1 MKTVSVAL
9 LSFAGTAIATD
20 ATQAHMVTGHHTGP
34 GRYTTVTSHAEH
46 NPYNNGD
53 FSTCQFYSWP
63 WDHVYG
69 YNRHWGWWFQCR
81 ADITVTTTTDHHC
94 QSGQLATANSC
105 ETCPTGKFS
114 SWDND
119 GMGPT
124 SGCESCPI
132 GKFETSSRA
141 SCSSCGVGEQ
151 GNGFRTDCMGCPTG
165 TFNLVAG
172 TGCEPYSGCGAG
184 LGVDVTIPGFDVHHH
199 QWTPL
204 QDTPC
209 VPCDAAESKFSA
221 ATSNPLGTCQDHEI
235 CGVGS
240 GSSNALSNTQ
250 DSACQPCDPTI
261 EFSDSSS
268 PGPCTT
274 KSTHC
279 VPGKRFKRQG
289 PRRDRTCPDCT
300 GTTFNDD
307 DGNDSVC
314 HPKTQECDK
323 GTALSVTD
331 NTQDNQCVPCPAGHF
346 QDQDKS
352 PLQCQPK
359 QTTCA
364 TGEWITY
371 SSDATANNN
380 CDPCDAMPGKTADGI
395 DTAEWASTDLQT
407 DAKCPWNCT
416 AGFEE
421 THGST
426 RCSEPGANIKLK
438 AGKANSEGQQTQI
451 TLTAHKNGV
460 IKLAGNALGSTSPMD
475 VCLEANL
482 CNGKHGA
489 GGSAAVH
496 TQTASHTRRLAE
508 MDTWKDEIGA
518 RMAAIEAKLGM

>member
-1 MKTVSVAL
+1 L
-9 LSFAGTAIATD
+9 
-20 ATQAHMVTGHHTGP
+20 
-34 GRYTTVTSHAEH
+34 
-46 NPYNNGD
+46 
-53 FSTCQFYSWP
+53 
-63 WDHVYG
+63 
-69 YNRHWGWWFQCR
+69 
-81 ADITVTTTTDHHC
+81 
-94 QSGQLATANSC
+94 
-105 ETCPTGKFS
+105 
-114 SWDND
+114 
-119 GMGPT
+119 
-124 SGCESCPI
+124 
-132 GKFETSSRA
+132 
-141 SCSSCGVGEQ
+141 
-151 GNGFRTDCMGCPTG
+151 
-165 TFNLVAG
+165 
-172 TGCEPYSGCGAG
+172 
-184 LGVDVTIPGFDVHHH
+184 
-199 QWTPL
+199 
-204 QDTPC
+204 
-209 VPCDAAESKFSA
+209 
-221 ATSNPLGTCQDHEI
+221 
-235 CGVGS
+235 
-240 GSSNALSNTQ
+240 
-250 DSACQPCDPTI
+250 
-261 EFSDSSS
+261 S
-268 PGPCTT
+268 PGPCAT
-274 KSTHC
+274 KSLGCAT
-279 VPGKRFKRQG
+279 GSKYQLNGRNQ
-289 PRRDRTCPDCT
+289 DRTCVECT
-300 GTTFNDD
+300 GTTFNDN
-307 DGNDSVC
+307 DGADAVC
-314 HPKTQECDK
+314 HPKIQVCNK
-323 GTALSVTD
+323 GTALSVLD

-407 DAKCPWNCT
+407 DAKCPWKCK